1 MKTIL
6 VTGAVRNTGLAIA
19 RRFAADGW
27 GVALTSRDA
36 AAAEATAK
44 ALKAEFPQCEALGI
58 GMDPAKVADI
68 RAAFAAVRERF
79 GRLDA
84 YVNNAA
90 NLGVGYSVLNS
101 TEADWDA
108 VMNANARAAFFGA
121 QEAVKLMAQR
131 NVANVGVL
139 PITNANS
146 QLHTG
151 KLVTLETGNNG
162 NWQHSS
168 GSLVFISSCHAK
180 KAMPARILYTASKA
194 AVGGIVRSLAVELG
208 PLGIRANAILAGA
221 IRTDRWDGFSDDEV
235 AKRRARWPIGRETT
249 GDQIAAMCAFLC
261 SDAAATITGAEI
273 PVDSGIGV
281 CLLANNPNWMESDP
295 DNAKYLEAT
304 KNTKGTKE

>member
-1 MKTIL
+1 MKKTIL

-27 GVALTSRDA
+27 AVALTSREQ

-44 ALKAEFPQCEALGI
+44 ALESEFPQCHALGI
-58 GMDPAKVADI
+58 GMDPAVVADI

-90 NLGVGYSVLNS
+90 NLGVGLSVLNA

-121 QEAVKLMAQR
+121 QEAAKLMA
-131 NVANVGVL
+131 GGGSIVL
-139 PITNANS
+139 
-146 QLHTG
+146 L
-151 KLVTLETGNNG
+151 
-162 NWQHSS
+162 
-168 GSLVFISSCHAK
+168 SSCHAK
-180 KAMPARILYTASKA
+180 KTIPGRALYTASKA
-194 AVGGIVRSLAVELG
+194 AIGGIVRSLAVELG

-221 IRTDRWDGFSDDEV
+221 IRTDRWDGLSDEEI
-235 AKRRARWPIGRETT
+235 ATRRARWPIGRETT
-249 GDQIAAMCAFLC
+249 QEQIAATVAFLC
-261 SDAAATITGAEI
+261 SDAAATITGTEI

-281 CLLANNPNWMESDP
+281 CLLANNPHWMENDP
-295 DNAKYLEAT
+295 NNVKYWER
-304 KNTKGTKE
+304 KP

>member
-19 RRFAADGW
+19 RRCAADGW

-121 QEAVKLMAQR
+121 QEAVRLMAE
-131 NVANVGVL
+131 G
-139 PITNANS
+139 
-146 QLHTG
+146 
-151 KLVTLETGNNG
+151 
-162 NWQHSS
+162 

-281 CLLANNPNWMESDP
+281 CLLANNPHWMES
-295 DNAKYLEAT
+295 
-304 KNTKGTKE
+304 